1 MDTSIAT
8 TDRWGGGHSPY
19 GQTWQKLMM
28 WFFIVG
34 DALLF
39 AGFLSCYGFARLGS
53 DNWPVALE
61 HFSATYLTVM
71 TFVLISSSLAMACA
85 VSAAKNDDRAGLIRF
100 LFLTLVGGVVFLGMQ
115 GFEWAQFI
123 SEGGRPWGN
132 EFGDRNFG
140 AYFFLI
146 TGFHGTHVLIGLIVL
161 AITLLKSTAGKINP
175 NGVEIAG
182 LYWHFV
188 DLVWVLVFGCFYLI
202 QT

>member
-1 MDTSIAT
+1 MDTAIAT
-8 TDRWGGGHSPY
+8 SNRWDGGHSPY

-39 AGFLSCYGFARLGS
+39 CGFLASYGFARLGS
-53 DNWPVALE
+53 ADWPNALE
-61 HFSATYLTVM
+61 LFSAPYLTVM
-71 TFVLISSSLAMACA
+71 TFVLISSSVAMACA
-85 VSAAKNDDRAGLIRF
+85 VGAAKNNDRAGLIRF
-100 LFLTLVGGVVFLGMQ
+100 LLLTLIGGVFFLGMQ

-123 SEGGRPWGN
+123 SEGGRPWAVPH
-132 EFGDRNFG
+132 GDRLFG

-161 AITLLKSTAGKINP
+161 AITLFKSTSGVINP

-188 DLVWVLVFGCFYLI
+188 DLVWVLVFGFFYLI
-202 QT
+202 